1 MDDKYLQRYAEPEAH
16 DTLQAPPGQHHQHCL
31 VIPAYRE
38 SPALV
43 NKLLELGQRQNHLLI
58 ILVLNHP
65 SPETS
70 ADPNR
75 GLRQQLNQLPAAGT
89 ASSGQLYG
97 LTDTSQLLLVERPQ
111 GLAPDEGVG
120 LARKIGCDI
129 ALALYRAGQ
138 LGSHWIN
145 TTDADTWLPAGYF
158 TGQDRASPAVAITH
172 PFRHRPADNPV
183 TDLAMSLYDLR
194 LHYYVLGLQFVGSGY
209 AFHTIGSC
217 ISVTCEAYAAVRGFP
232 RRSAGEDFY
241 LLNKVAKLGRIAK
254 PQGPVIDIDARLS
267 DRVPFGTGP
276 AVASL
281 AVAESPLSATLFY
294 NPDSFL
300 ALKTTL
306 EVLPL
311 IYQADSLEPLRQTH
325 SAAAQVLADLNV
337 EKALRHCRKSSS
349 DYDNWHKHFSNWFD
363 GFRTLKFIHGM
374 RASGLPDLSLQQSRE
389 HRHSIW
395 PGDYS
400 FPEL

>member
-1 MDDKYLQRYAEPEAH
+1 MDNKYLQRYAEPEARDALH
-16 DTLQAPPGQHHQHCL
+16 APPGQHQQDCL

-43 NKLLELGQRQNHLLI
+43 TKLLELAQRQDQLLI
-58 ILVLNHP
+58 IVVLNHP
-65 SPETS
+65 TDETS
-70 ADPNR
+70 NDPNQL
-75 GLRQQLNQLPAAGT
+75 LRQQLNTLRKTGAANSHQRYQLT
-89 ASSGQLYG
+89 E
-97 LTDTSQLLLVERPQ
+97 TSQLLLVERPQ
-111 GLAPDEGVG
+111 GLARDEGVG

-129 ALALYRAGQ
+129 ALALHHSGQ

-158 TGQDRASPAVAITH
+158 SGQDRTGSAVAITH
-172 PFRHRPADNPV
+172 PFRHRPADNPL
-183 TDLAMSLYDLR
+183 TNLAMSLYELR
-194 LHYYVLGLQFVGSGY
+194 LHYYVLGLQFAGSGY

-241 LLNKVAKLGRIAK
+241 LLNKVAKLGAIAT
-254 PQGPVIDIDARLS
+254 PPSPVIEIDTRLS

-276 AVASL
+276 AVTRL
-281 AVAESPLSATLFY
+281 ADGEAPQSAPLFY
-294 NPDSFL
+294 NPGSFL

-306 EVLPL
+306 ETLPL
-311 IYQADSLEPLRQTH
+311 IYQADSLEPLRQAH
-325 SAAAQVLADLNV
+325 AAAAQVLADLGI

-349 DYDNWHKHFSNWFD
+349 DYGNWHKHFTNWFD
-363 GFRTLKFIHGM
+363 GFRTLRFIHGM
-374 RASGLPDLSLQQSRE
+374 RASGLPDLDLRQSRE
-389 HRHSIW
+389 HRHTIW
-395 PGDYS
+395 PADYP